1 MSMAQPLPTVRQMQ
15 THCRPRRIR
24 ILARNRVVNLFVLT
38 AQATHALLIV
48 MGYARGPARNDPWSQ
63 LSFLTVANIKSI

>member
-1 MSMAQPLPTVRQMQ
+1 MRMAQPLAAIGQMQ
-15 THCRPRRIR
+15 THRRPRRIR
-24 ILARNRVVNLFVLT
+24 ILAHNRVVNLFVLT

-63 LSFLTVANIKSI
+63 LSILTVANIKSI